1 MGGTPGQVLWPCIGQ
16 ARRARWDRRVPVSL
30 MAPDEA
36 PARIGS
42 VDLDHLPALLA
53 DGVPLTV
60 APDGMARRWL
70 LPRCARDATLAAL
83 HLRLRDQGLIRG
95 WRDEPYPLLDEQ
107 GNLQA
112 VIERAASRFWGS
124 LTFGAHCNGYVA
136 DAHGRP
142 THLWVARRADSKP
155 TDPGMLDNMIGGGV
169 PHGQTP
175 REALIREAW
184 EEAGLMP
191 DQMTGLR
198 RGRVIE
204 LCCDI
209 PEGLQHEWLHVYDLA
224 LPPDIQPL
232 NQDGEVA
239 WHRLMPVARA
249 LDHAR
254 QGAMTVDAALAT
266 LDFALRHG
274 LLDEEEAAIL
284 GPAAEPL
291 WVDAGRAERI
301 DPALSVGV

>member
-1 MGGTPGQVLWPCIGQ
+1 MAPGAWPCLGQ
-16 ARRARWDRRVPVSL
+16 ARQAQGDRRVPVCL
-30 MAPDEA
+30 VAPGEP

-42 VDLDHLPALLA
+42 VDRAHLPVLLA

-60 APDGMARRWL
+60 APDGVARWWP
-70 LPRCARDATLAAL
+70 LPREHRDATLAAL
-83 HLRLRDQGLIRG
+83 HLGLRDQGLIQA

-107 GNLQA
+107 GQLQA

-136 DAHGRP
+136 DALGRP
-142 THLWVARRADSKP
+142 THLWVARRADDKP

-175 REALIREAW
+175 REALMREAW

-191 DQMTGLR
+191 DQMADLR

-224 LPPDIQPL
+224 LPPGLQPL

-239 WHRLMPVARA
+239 WHRLLPVAQA

-254 QGAMTVDAALAT
+254 QGDMTVDAALAT

-274 LLDEEEAAIL
+274 LLDADETALL

-291 WVDAGRAERI
+291 WVDPGRAERI
-301 DPALSVGV
+301 DPAMPGRG

>member
-1 MGGTPGQVLWPCIGQ
+1 MAAGASPAPWPCLAQ
-16 ARRARWDRRVPVSL
+16 ARRVRWDRRVPVSL
-30 MAPDEA
+30 VAPGEA
-36 PARIGS
+36 PALIGS
-42 VDLDHLPALLA
+42 VDRAHLTALLA
-53 DGVPLTV
+53 DGMPLSA
-60 APDGMARRWL
+60 APDGVGRWL
-70 LPRCARDATLAAL
+70 TLPRATRNAALADL
-83 HLRLRDQGLIRG
+83 HLRLRDQGLIRA

-107 GNLQA
+107 GTLQA

-124 LTFGAHCNGYVA
+124 ITFGAHCNGYVT
-136 DAHGRP
+136 DAQGRP

-175 REALIREAW
+175 REALLREAW

-191 DQMTGLR
+191 DQMAPLQ
-198 RGRVIE
+198 RGRVLE

-209 PEGLQHEWLHVYDLA
+209 PEGLQHEWLHVYDLP
-224 LPPDIQPL
+224 LPPDVQPL

-239 WHRLMPVARA
+239 WHRLMPVAQA

-254 QGAMTVDAALAT
+254 RGDMTVDASLAT

-274 LLDEEEAAIL
+274 LLDDAEAAVL
-284 GPAAEPL
+284 APAAEAL
-291 WVDAGRAERI
+291 WVAPARFEHI
-301 DPALSVGV
+301 DPVVPAGA

>member
-1 MGGTPGQVLWPCIGQ
+1 MAPGPWPCLGQ
-16 ARRARWDRRVPVSL
+16 ARQAHWERRVPVCLVS
-30 MAPDEA
+30 PGES

-42 VDLDHLPALLA
+42 IDRAHVPALLA
-53 DGVPLTV
+53 NGVPLTE
-60 APDGMARRWL
+60 APDGVARWWV
-70 LPRCARDATLAAL
+70 LPRDTRDAALAAL
-83 HLRLRDQGLIRG
+83 HLRLRDQGLIRA
-95 WRDEPYPLLDEQ
+95 WRDEPYPLLDER
-107 GNLQA
+107 GELQA

-124 LTFGAHCNGYVA
+124 ITFGAHCNGYVA
-136 DAHGRP
+136 DADGRP
-142 THLWVARRADSKP
+142 THLWVARRADDKP
-155 TDPGMLDNMIGGGV
+155 TDPGRLDNMIGGGV

-175 REALIREAW
+175 REALLREAW

-191 DQMTGLR
+191 DQMAPLQ

-224 LPPDIQPL
+224 LPPDVQPL

-239 WHRLMPVARA
+239 WHRLMPVAQA

-254 QGAMTVDAALAT
+254 QGDMTVDAALAT

-274 LLDEEEAAIL
+274 LLGDDEAAAL
-284 GPAAEPL
+284 APATEAL
-291 WVDAGRAERI
+291 WVAPAQFERI
-301 DPALSVGV
+301 DPAVPGGR